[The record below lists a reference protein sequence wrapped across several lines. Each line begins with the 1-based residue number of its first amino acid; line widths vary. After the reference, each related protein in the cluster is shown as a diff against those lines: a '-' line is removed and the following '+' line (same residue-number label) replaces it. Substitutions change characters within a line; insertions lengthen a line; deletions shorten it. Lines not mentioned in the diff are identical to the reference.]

1 MAPEQAGDE
10 NSEQQDDECQ
20 DNEQR
25 DHSASFC
32 RVQVTPV
39 SPRGMPSR
47 AATTPVGQSIHM
59 VSTTDL
65 TDLFLPEPEPRAV
78 RYTVISVDDHVV
90 EPAHM
95 FEGRVPADLAAKA
108 PRIVETDE
116 GHQVWEFEGQRYTQ
130 VGMNAVA
137 GRRPDSYSLEP
148 FRFDQMR
155 PGCYDAEAR
164 VKDMDINGVWAS
176 VNFPS
181 QITGFCGRVFF
192 DAPDRELGLAC
203 IRAWNDWLF
212 EEWHAPHPDRIV
224 PLGDLL
230 SGRSRTR
237 PCKRSGATPNAASP
251 PSRFPNVRTR
261 SACLRSGSATTG
273 IPIIRAVVETDTVVS
288 LHVGSSGLEVGPPG
302 GAPLQIGATLFGQL
316 SLTACAEWLWSEY
329 PVRHPDLKIAMSE
342 GGIGWVAMLHD
353 RLENM
358 VDRSGYGKGWEM
370 RPAEVLRRNFWFCTL
385 DDPSTIDTR
394 HTIGVENVM
403 VEVDYPHGDGTWPD
417 TQQVIEDCWGHIP
430 AEELRAMCCE
440 NAAALYRHPLPDPVL
455 PS

>member
-1 MAPEQAGDE
+1 
-10 NSEQQDDECQ
+10 
-20 DNEQR
+20 
-25 DHSASFC
+25 
-32 RVQVTPV
+32 
-39 SPRGMPSR
+39 
-47 AATTPVGQSIHM
+47 M
-59 VSTTDL
+59 VSTSDL

-95 FEGRVPADLAAKA
+95 FEGRVPSGLAEKA
-108 PRIVETDE
+108 PHIVETKQ
-116 GHQVWEFEGQRYTQ
+116 GHQVWEFEGERYTQ

-137 GRRPDSYSLEP
+137 GRRPDSYTIEP
-148 FRFDQMR
+148 FRFEQMR
-155 PGCYDAEAR
+155 PGCYDVEAR
-164 VKDMDINGVWAS
+164 VRDMDINGVWAS

-192 DAPDRELGLAC
+192 DATDRALGLAC
-203 IRAWNDWLF
+203 TRAWNDWLF
-212 EEWHAPHPDRIV
+212 EEWHSPHPDRIV
-224 PLGDLL
+224 PLGITYLADPEMAAQEIRRNAERGFT
-230 SGRSRTR
+230 SVTFPER
-237 PCKRSGATPNAASP
+237 PHAIGL
-251 PSRFPNVRTR
+251 PSLWERDHWD
-261 SACLRSGSATTG
+261 
-273 IPIIRAVVETDTVVS
+273 PIIAAVIETDTVVS
-288 LHVGSSGLEVGPPG
+288 LHVGSSGLEIGPPG

-329 PVRHPDLKIAMSE
+329 PLRNPDLKIAMSE

-358 VDRSGYGKGWEM
+358 VERSGYGKGWKM

-394 HTIGVENVM
+394 STIGVENIM

-417 TQQVIEDCWGHIP
+417 TQQVIADSWGHIP
-430 AEELRAMCCE
+430 TDELRAMCCE